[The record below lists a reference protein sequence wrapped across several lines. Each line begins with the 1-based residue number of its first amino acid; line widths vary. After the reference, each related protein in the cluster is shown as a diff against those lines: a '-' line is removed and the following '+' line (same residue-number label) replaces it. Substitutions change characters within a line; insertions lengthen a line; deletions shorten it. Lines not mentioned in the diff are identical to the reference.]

1 MSNSNRLKRAAA
13 AAVSIVLA
21 VSLCSNGVIAQ
32 TVSENISSYTPA
44 YSPLLNNAEQNDEN
58 TNEDEISA
66 DEDTSEQEEIPQETA
81 QPVESWWKAGLSDY
95 DDDINLSSVMDN
107 PDFDFEALALEA
119 ATYGYSQDTE
129 SGCYIIGENK
139 VPSGIFTKHVLPI
152 IETSYGLAAVDGI
165 SDLED
170 IQSTLAGENMLA
182 ESEGTGIVT
191 APVQSDKTAAYP
203 SAPGMFCFTTYGY
216 GHGVGLSQ
224 NGANFYATYGGY
236 NYQQILQFYYPG
248 TYLQNTG
255 TGGSETFT
263 VKGISGTALYI
274 VSCVCYAEIGTT
286 MNEEA
291 IKAQAIAAY
300 TNIKYSGGS
309 SNGMAIKQNPPQS
322 LINVVSS
329 VIGQAVYYNGSLALT
344 PFYASSGGVTSSCRD
359 IFNEDL
365 PYLRSITVDYDAQ
378 YDKHYG
384 TVTEMSVDTV
394 RYKLQA
400 AFGIKLSNNYRNWFI
415 VTKGDGGIA
424 AEVNIDNQI
433 TVKGYKV
440 MYALGLKS
448 PNVQITCS

>member
-1 MSNSNRLKRAAA
+1 MSNSNRLKRAVA
-13 AAVSIVLA
+13 AAVSVILA
-21 VSLCSNGVIAQ
+21 VSLCGNGVIAQ

-44 YSPLLNNAEQNDEN
+44 YSPLVNNAVQDEN
-58 TNEDEISA
+58 TEEDEEVSEEA
-66 DEDTSEQEEIPQETA
+66 EEEDAE
-81 QPVESWWKAGLSDY
+81 PVESWWKAGLSDY
-95 DDDINLSSVMDN
+95 SDDMNLSSVIDN
-107 PDFDFEALALEA
+107 SDFDFEALALEA
-119 ATYGYSQDTE
+119 ATVGYSQDME

-139 VPSGIFTKHVLPI
+139 VPDGIFTKHILPI
-152 IETSYGLAAVDGI
+152 IESNYGLATVDGVN
-165 SDLED
+165 DLED
-170 IQSTLAGENMLA
+170 IQSTLAGENVLA
-182 ESEGTGIVT
+182 ETEGTSVVT
-191 APVQSDKTAAYP
+191 TPVQDKTAAYP
-203 SAPGMFCFTTYGY
+203 SSSGMFCFTTYGY

-236 NYQQILQFYYPG
+236 NYQQILQHYYPG
-248 TYLQNTG
+248 TYLRDTG

-274 VSCVCYAEIGTT
+274 VSCVCYAEVGTT

-322 LINVVSS
+322 LIDVVSS

-344 PFYASSGGVTSSCRD
+344 PFYASSGGVTSSCKD

-365 PYLRSITVDYDAQ
+365 PYLRSVVCDYDVQ

-394 RYKLQA
+394 KYKIQA
-400 AFGIKLSNNYRNWFI
+400 AFGIYLSDDYKNWF
-415 VTKGDGGIA
+415 VVKKGDGGIA
-424 AEVNIDNQI
+424 AEITIDNQI

-440 MYALGLKS
+440 VYALGLKS
-448 PNVQITCS
+448 PNVQITYS